1 MALPS
6 SGALSLS
13 DIQGEFGGSNPISLS
28 EYYAGGAY
36 VPAGTT
42 GTYGAV
48 PSSGAIS
55 IQNFYGTSSVIVNF
69 SDWSV
74 FAAAGGYSAA
84 YYAIFGAGSG
94 IGKVYEAV
102 NTGPYTFA
110 EQWCTPTSQG
120 GNYEVY
126 ASVSAGSVTGTLN
139 TWIATTGN
147 PFWYVAVS
155 GSGNS
160 AYGQLTLQVR
170 RTGTGTVLDTWT
182 VDLNAD
188 AL

>member
-1 MALPS
+1 MAIPS
-6 SGALSLS
+6 SGAISLTTV
-13 DIQGEFGGSNPISLS
+13 QTEFGGSNPISLS

-36 VPAGTT
+36 VPAGTS

-55 IQNFYGTSSVIVNF
+55 LRNFYGTSSVIIAFN
-69 SDWSV
+69 DLSV
-74 FAAAGGYSAA
+74 SASSGGYSQAG
-84 YYAIFGAGSG
+84 YAIFGAGAS
-94 IGKVYEAV
+94 IGKVYEQY
-102 NTGPYTFA
+102 NLGPFTFV

-126 ASVSAGSVTGTLN
+126 ASVSAGSVTGTVN
-139 TWIATTGN
+139 TWIATTAN
-147 PFWYVAVS
+147 PSWYVDVS

-160 AYGQLTLQVR
+160 VYGQLTLQVR
-170 RTGTGTVLDTWT
+170 RTGTATVLDTWI
-182 VDLNAD
+182 VDLSAD